1 MITVKVTKSLVTDDN
16 KTFNEGQEISFNYFC
31 KHYICTIEKIC
42 RKKGYIK
49 ATDVECEGNKLLP
62 KTFYLSDMKDVDY
75 VYYD

>member
-42 RKKGYIK
+42 RKKKVILKQLMLSVKVINCYL
-49 ATDVECEGNKLLP
+49 KL
-62 KTFYLSDMKDVDY
+62 FIYQI
-75 VYYD
+75 